1 MIALD
6 TNILARIATNDTPQQ
21 ARRAARL
28 IDSSSA
34 LFVPLT
40 VSLELEWALRG
51 PYKMP
56 KEAIVNAFEAFLSV
70 RNLNFER
77 SADIHSALLHYQG
90 GFDFADALH
99 HAGAAGCEAL
109 ATFDKQFKTL
119 AAKARLSPPVVVP
132 EK

>member
-21 ARRAARL
+21 AQRAAKL
-28 IDSSSA
+28 IDSRSA
-34 LFVPLT
+34 LFVPIT
-40 VSLELEWALRG
+40 VSLELEWTLRG

-56 KEAIVNAFEAFLSV
+56 RAAIVKSFEGFLSV

-77 SADIHSALLHYQG
+77 SGDINQALQHYQA

-99 HAGAAGCEAL
+99 HAGATGCEAL
-109 ATFDKQFKTL
+109 ATFDKPFEKL
-119 AAKARLSPPVVVP
+119 AGKAGLQPPVVAP
-132 EK
+132 A

>member
-21 ARRAARL
+21 AKRAANL
-28 IDSSSA
+28 IDSSGA
-34 LFVPLT
+34 LFVPVT
-40 VSLELEWALRG
+40 VSLELEWTLRG

-56 KEAIVNAFEAFLSV
+56 RTAIVKSFEGFLSV

-77 SADIHSALLHYQG
+77 SADIHLALQRYQA

-99 HAGAAGCEAL
+99 HAGVEGCDAL
-109 ATFDKQFKTL
+109 ATFDKLFEKL
-119 AAKARLSPPVVVP
+119 AAKAALQPPVIVP
-132 EK
+132 GK

>member
-21 ARRAARL
+21 AKQAATL
-28 IDSSSA
+28 LDSSGA

-40 VSLELEWALRG
+40 VSLELEWTLRG
-51 PYKMP
+51 PYKMS
-56 KEAIVNAFEAFLSV
+56 KAAIVKSFEGFLSV

-77 SADIHSALLHYQG
+77 SADIHLALQRYQA

-99 HAGAAGCEAL
+99 HAGAAECEAL
-109 ATFDKQFKTL
+109 ATFDKRFKNL
-119 AAKARLSPPVVVP
+119 AAAKGVRPPVIVP
-132 EK
+132 GK

>member
-21 ARRAARL
+21 ALRAAKL
-28 IDSSSA
+28 IDSRGA
-34 LFVPLT
+34 LFVPIT
-40 VSLELEWALRG
+40 VSLELEWTLRG

-56 KEAIVNAFEAFLSV
+56 RAAIVKSFEGFLSV

-77 SADIHSALLHYQG
+77 SGDINQALKHYQA

-99 HAGAAGCEAL
+99 HAGATGCEAL
-109 ATFDKQFKTL
+109 ATFDKLFEKL
-119 AAKARLSPPVVVP
+119 ASKAVLQPPVIAP
-132 EK
+132 A